1 LRYVVEISGPA
12 QADID
17 KQADYL
23 VSEGAAAERIQD
35 WVNRIE
41 DAIASLAKMPERC
54 PRIPEPLPAVLLTL
68 HHLVAGAHRIVFG
81 IDRQNLRVIIY
92 RVFHGARVLQS
103 LG

>member
-54 PRIPEPLPAVLLTL
+54 PRIPEPLPAVLTL
-68 HHLVAGAHRIVFG
+68 HHLVADAHRIVFG

>member
-1 LRYVVEISGPA
+1 MHYVVEISGPP

-54 PRIPEPLPAVLLTL
+54 PRIPEPLPAVLTL